1 MNSVTASRLGL
12 LVAALTISAPAAL
25 RGVQC
30 PDGSPPPCR
39 VRPLPSPRVVAN
51 RLAVLPFSVSG
62 GAGVASLGQGMVDL
76 LSRSLDEA
84 EGLRTID
91 PGTVVTIAGR
101 HGGSVPLDAGTGRGI
116 AHRLGAGLYVLG
128 SVHMI
133 GRQLRI
139 QARLYDEANVAA
151 GPQAQ
156 GSVEG
161 DTTQLFELVDR
172 LSAQLLLARR
182 RGPALLRAPT
192 AALTTHSLP
201 ALKIY
206 LDAERA
212 LRAGKVDSAI
222 AGFERAGVEDST
234 FALAH
239 YRLAVSAV
247 WQGPGLP
254 APRWALA
261 EAAAQRAVAFADRLS
276 ARDRRLLAAYALYFR
291 GAADSAEREYRGIL
305 ADYPDDL
312 DAEFELGNLLHH
324 YNPLRGRPRAE
335 TRELFDRVLALDPGF
350 L

>member
-1 MNSVTASRLGL
+1 MSPGRAGRLSR
-12 LVAALTISAPAAL
+12 LVAALTLGSPVAAHA
-25 RGVQC
+25 VQC

-39 VRPLPSPRVVAN
+39 AATPPQPSVAAD
-51 RLAVLPFSVSG
+51 RLAVLPFAVAG

-76 LSRSLDEA
+76 LSRNLDGA

-91 PGTVVTIAGR
+91 PGTVVTIVGR
-101 HGGSVPLDAGTGRGI
+101 HAGPVPRDAGTGRAI
-116 AHRLGAGLYVLG
+116 ARRLGAGLYVLG
-128 SVHMI
+128 SVHVV
-133 GRQLRI
+133 GPRLRI
-139 QARLYDEANVAA
+139 QARLYDDTNVAA

-182 RGPALLRAPT
+182 RGPAILRAPT

-201 ALKIY
+201 ALKVY

-222 AGFERAGVEDST
+222 AGFQRAGLEDST

-247 WQGPGLP
+247 WEGPGLP
-254 APRWALA
+254 PPRWGL
-261 EAAAQRAVAFADRLS
+261 AAAAARLGGAV
-276 ARDRRLLAAYALYFR
+276 
-291 GAADSAEREYRGIL
+291 GG
-305 ADYPDDL
+305 
-312 DAEFELGNLLHH
+312 
-324 YNPLRGRPRAE
+324 PLPGGGPP
-335 TRELFDRVLALDPGF
+335 LFSP
-350 L
+350 

>member
-1 MNSVTASRLGL
+1 MDSVTVSRLGL
-12 LVAALTISAPAAL
+12 LVAALTIGSPDAL

-30 PDGSPPPCR
+30 PDGSSPPCR
-39 VRPLPSPRVVAN
+39 RYTPPSPKVAAD
-51 RLAVLPFSVSG
+51 RLAVLPFAVIG
-62 GAGVASLGQGMVDL
+62 GPSVASLGQGMVDL
-76 LSRSLDEA
+76 LSRNLDGA

-91 PGTVVTIAGR
+91 PGTIVTLVGR
-101 HGGSVPLDAGTGRGI
+101 HGGSTPPDVGAGRAI
-116 AHRLGAGLYVLG
+116 ARRLGAGLYVLG
-128 SVHMI
+128 SMHVV
-133 GRQLRI
+133 GPRLRI

-151 GPQAQ
+151 GPQSQ

-206 LDAERA
+206 LDAEQA

-222 AGFERAGVEDST
+222 AGFQRAGVEDST

-247 WQGPGLP
+247 WVGPGLP
-254 APRWALA
+254 APRWGLA
-261 EAAAQRAVAFADRLS
+261 GAAARLAVAFGDRLS
-276 ARDRRLLAAYALYFR
+276 TRDRRLLTAYARYFR
-291 GAADSAEREYRGIL
+291 GAADSAEQEYRAIL

-312 DAEFELGNLLHH
+312 DAEFELGNLLHY
-324 YNPLRGRPRAE
+324 YNPLHGRPRAE
-335 TRELFDRVLALDPGF
+335 ARELFDRVLALDPGF

>member
-1 MNSVTASRLGL
+1 MASATAGRLYL
-12 LVAALTISAPAAL
+12 LVIALTIGSPGAL

-39 VRPLPSPRVVAN
+39 VPTPSSPRIVAG
-51 RLAVLPFSVSG
+51 RLAVLPFSVRG
-62 GAGVASLGQGMVDL
+62 GTAATSLGQGMVDL
-76 LSRSLDEA
+76 LSRNLDGA

-91 PGTVVTIAGR
+91 PGTVVTVVGR
-101 HGGSVPLDAGTGRGI
+101 HGGSVPADVGIGRAI
-116 AHRLGAGLYVLG
+116 ARQLGAGLYVLG
-128 SVHMI
+128 SMHMV
-133 GRQLRI
+133 GPRLRI
-139 QARLYDEANVAA
+139 QALLYDETNVAA
-151 GPQAQ
+151 GPLAQ

-192 AALTTHSLP
+192 AALTTRSLP
-201 ALKIY
+201 ALKVY

-222 AGFERAGVEDST
+222 AGFQRAGLEDSS

-247 WQGPGLP
+247 WVGPGLP
-254 APRWALA
+254 APRWGVA
-261 EAAAQRAVAFADRLS
+261 EAAARRAVAFADRLS
-276 ARDRRLLAAYALYFR
+276 ARDRRLLTAYALYLR

-324 YNPLRGRPRAE
+324 YNPLRGRSRAE